1 MPVNKNAAF
10 RYRVIDGCLRNP
22 MRKYPNLQMLKE
34 MIMEAAGLD
43 SLSDSQINKDIRAM
57 KDLFNA
63 PIENHKVYGGYYYTE
78 EDFSINS
85 FPLTHDEIRVLDLS
99 TSILK
104 QIKYSGYFNQ
114 FESIIDKLISGFR
127 ISQIPGYE
135 QRQIIEVEQPIS
147 DTGLR
152 WIEMAYE
159 SILNRMPLH
168 IEYKKFNSDEMKD
181 HIFSAYIIREYRN
194 RWYVTGYSERSEGI
208 TTLAL
213 DRVVKMELLKN
224 GYRNADFDSNDFFK
238 YGFGATVYSDSKPY
252 KVELL
257 FDNSLAGYMLTKPL
271 HSTQRVIDHGE
282 ENLHLEIECYLTPEL
297 EGTILSYAEKVKVL
311 APQELIKRISERAE
325 KLANSYKSN

>member
-10 RYRVIDGCLRNP
+10 RYRIIDGCLRNS
-22 MRKYPNLQMLKE
+22 MRKYPTLQMLKE
-34 MIMEAAGLD
+34 MIMEGAGLE

-57 KDLFNA
+57 KDIYNA
-63 PIENHKVYGGYYYTE
+63 PIECHKFHGGYYYTE

-114 FESIIDKLISGFR
+114 FESVIDKLISGFR
-127 ISQIPGYE
+127 ISQIPGFE
-135 QRQIIEVEQPIS
+135 QNQIIEIEQPIS

-159 SILNRMPLH
+159 SIINKLPLLVD
-168 IEYKKFNSDEMKD
+168 YKKFNSDESKQ

-194 RWYVTGYSERSEGI
+194 RWYITGYSEKSESI

-213 DRVVKMELLKN
+213 DRVVNMELMN
-224 GYRNADFDSNDFFK
+224 GGYHSSDFDAKDFFK
-238 YGFGATVYSDSKPY
+238 YGFGATVYTDSKPY

-257 FDNSLAGYMLTKPL
+257 FDNSIAGYMITKPL
-271 HSTQRVIDHGE
+271 HSTQKVLVHNDDF
-282 ENLHLEIECYLTPEL
+282 LHLEIECFLTPEL
-297 EGTILSYAEKVKVL
+297 EGTILSFAEKVKVL
-311 APQELIKRISERAE
+311 APQELIDRVKTRAE
-325 KLANSYKSN
+325 GLVGLYKN